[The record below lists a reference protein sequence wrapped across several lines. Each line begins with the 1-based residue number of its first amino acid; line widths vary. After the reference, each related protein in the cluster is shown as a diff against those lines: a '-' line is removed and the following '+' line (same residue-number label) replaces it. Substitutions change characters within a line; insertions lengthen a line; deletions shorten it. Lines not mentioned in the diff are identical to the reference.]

1 MSGSTDLQAAPRE
14 KVDEELSD
22 PRQETP
28 PTTPDTQ
35 NEEVCPDTLRADILR
50 HIEHIG
56 LYSANGNGSGPI
68 SSKESIR
75 AAHAYQR
82 ARYMEREARMLGRQW
97 SSLMEHFAEGHEV
110 DPGAIEPRLEVVES
124 EKESGRLFRFAT
136 TLWSAPVSRG
146 FGRRIRY
153 LVRDRSN
160 GKLIG
165 IFALG
170 DPVFNLKARD
180 EWIGWNQAHR
190 RDHLTDVM
198 DAYVVGA
205 VPPYAQLLGGK
216 LVTSLIGSR
225 EVAAHFRAKYGR
237 TTGIISGKQKRA
249 QLALVTVTSALGRSS
264 IYNRL
269 HLRERPFD
277 ASSPTLVRLER
288 IGETTGY
295 GHFHLPDEIFARLR
309 SLIAQDQHAYANG
322 HQFGDG
328 PNWRLRVA
336 RVGLQSLGL
345 DPNLVRHGIKREVY
359 AMPITE
365 DFRGV
370 LKGNTR
376 RALAKRPSAREL
388 SSAALERWVL
398 PRSEARPNFRDLR
411 RRDYLAEHLNLLT
424 ERELPLSPSA
434 T

>member
-1 MSGSTDLQAAPRE
+1 MRSMSRVTDLRATPRE
-14 KVDEELSD
+14 TIEEEMPGPS
-22 PRQETP
+22 QEALLTIR
-28 PTTPDTQ
+28 DTQ
-35 NEEVCPDTLRADILR
+35 DDEVCPDTLRADILR

-56 LYSANGNGSGPI
+56 LISPNGDGTAHI
-68 SSKESIR
+68 SSKEDIR

-97 SSLMEHFAEGHEV
+97 SKLMEHFAEGYEV
-110 DPGAIEPRLEVVES
+110 DPEAIDPKLEVVES
-124 EKESGRLFRFAT
+124 KKESGRLFRFAT

-146 FGRRIRY
+146 FGRRMRY

-190 RDHLTDVM
+190 REYLANVM

-205 VPPYAQLLGGK
+205 VPPYSQLLGGK

-225 EVAAHFRAKYGR
+225 EVSAHFRAKYGD

-249 QLALVTVTSALGRSS
+249 QLVLITVTSALGRSS

-277 ASSPTLVRLER
+277 VSSPTLVKLER

-309 SLIAQDQHAYANG
+309 KLIAQDQHAYANG

-328 PNWRLRVA
+328 PNWRMRVA
-336 RVGLQSLGL
+336 RVGLQRLGL
-345 DPNLVRHGIKREVY
+345 DPDLVRHGIKREVY
-359 AMPITE
+359 AMPLTE
-365 DFRGV
+365 DFRDV
-370 LKGNTR
+370 LKGNTWHI
-376 RALAKRPSAREL
+376 AGKRPSVKDL
-388 SSAALERWVL
+388 SFAALERWVL
-398 PRSEARPNFRDLR
+398 PRASSRPEFKELRKSE
-411 RRDYLAEHLNLLT
+411 YLAEHLSLLA
-424 ERELPLSPSA
+424 ERELLA
-434 T
+434 

>member
-1 MSGSTDLQAAPRE
+1 MHAMSGVTHPRVAPPDVIE
-14 KVDEELSD
+14 DHQLSD
-22 PRQETP
+22 HLQEAP
-28 PTTPDTQ
+28 LVSRDAQPG
-35 NEEVCPDTLRADILR
+35 EEDCPDALRADILG
-50 HIEHIG
+50 HIQHLG
-56 LYSANGNGSGPI
+56 LVSPDGNATAAI
-68 SSKESIR
+68 SSKEGVR
-75 AAHAYQR
+75 AAHAHQR
-82 ARYMEREARMLGRQW
+82 ACYMEREARMLGRQW
-97 SSLMEHFAEGHEV
+97 SRLMEHFAEGHEV
-110 DPGAIEPRLEVVES
+110 DPTAIDPKLEVVES

-190 RDHLTDVM
+190 RDHLTNVM

-216 LVTSLIGSR
+216 LVASLIGSK
-225 EVAAHFRAKYGR
+225 EVAAHFRSKYAPS
-237 TTGIISGKQKRA
+237 TGIISGKRKRA
-249 QLALVTVTSALGRSS
+249 QLVLVTVTSALGRSS

-269 HLRERPFD
+269 HLREQPLD
-277 ASSPTLVRLER
+277 ISSPTLVKLQR

-309 SLIAQDQHAYANG
+309 NLIAQDQHAYANG
-322 HQFGDG
+322 YRFGDG

-336 RVGLQSLGL
+336 RVGLERLDL
-345 DPNLVRHGIKREVY
+345 DPNLVRHGIKREIY
-359 AMPITE
+359 AMPLAE
-365 DFRGV
+365 DFRDILRGDARR
-370 LKGNTR
+370 NTTQ
-376 RALAKRPSAREL
+376 RPSVRDL
-388 SSAALERWVL
+388 STAALERWVL
-398 PRSEARPNFRDLR
+398 PRAQARPEFEQARKN
-411 RRDYLAEHLNLLT
+411 DYLAEHLSLLA
-424 ERELPLSPSA
+424 ERQLPL
-434 T
+434 

>member
-1 MSGSTDLQAAPRE
+1 MSRVTDLRAVRL
-14 KVDEELSD
+14 EENGEEVSESL
-22 PRQETP
+22 QGTP
-28 PTTPDTQ
+28 PATPDTHD
-35 NEEVCPDTLRADILR
+35 EEVCPDALRAEILE

-56 LYSANGNGSGPI
+56 LFSLNGNGSSPV

-82 ARYMEREARMLGRQW
+82 SRYMEREARMLGRQW
-97 SSLMEHFAEGHEV
+97 SNLMEHFAEGNEV
-110 DPGAIEPRLEVVES
+110 VPEAIDPKLEVVES

-146 FGRRIRY
+146 FGRRMRY

-190 RDHLTDVM
+190 RDCLTNVM

-216 LVTSLIGSR
+216 LVASLIGSR
-225 EVAAHFRAKYGR
+225 EVATHFCRKYGG

-277 ASSPTLVRLER
+277 VSSSTLVKLER

-295 GHFHLPDEIFARLR
+295 GHFHLPDEIFVKLR
-309 SLIAQDQHAYANG
+309 KLIAQDQHAYADG

-328 PNWRLRVA
+328 PNWRMRVA
-336 RVGLQSLGL
+336 RVGLQTLGL

-359 AMPITE
+359 AMPMTE
-365 DFRGV
+365 GFRDA
-370 LKGNTR
+370 LKGNSR
-376 RALAKRPSAREL
+376 RKIVKRPSTKDL

-398 PRSEARPNFRDLR
+398 PRAETRPEFMNLRKSE
-411 RRDYLAEHLNLLT
+411 YLAEHLNLMA
-424 ERELPLSPSA
+424 ERQLPF
-434 T
+434 

>member
-1 MSGSTDLQAAPRE
+1 MSGAIDLRVAPRE
-14 KVDEELSD
+14 EIEAETPG

-28 PTTPDTQ
+28 PTTRDTRDD
-35 NEEVCPDTLRADILR
+35 EVCPDTLRADILR

-56 LYSANGNGSGPI
+56 LVSPNGNGNAPTY
-68 SSKESIR
+68 SKEGIR

-82 ARYMEREARMLGRQW
+82 ASYMEREARMLGRQW
-97 SSLMEHFAEGHEV
+97 SKLMEHFAEGHEV
-110 DPGAIEPRLEVVES
+110 NPEAIDPKLEVVES

-146 FGRRIRY
+146 FGRRMRY

-190 RDHLTDVM
+190 REYLTNVM

-205 VPPYAQLLGGK
+205 VPPYSHLLGGK
-216 LVTSLIGSR
+216 LVASLIGSR
-225 EVAAHFRAKYGR
+225 EVAAHFRTKYGG
-237 TTGIISGKQKRA
+237 TTGIISGKRKRA
-249 QLALVTVTSALGRSS
+249 QLTLVTVTSALGRSS

-277 ASSPTLVRLER
+277 TSSPTLVKLDR

-295 GHFHLPDEIFARLR
+295 GHFHLPDEIFTRLR

-345 DPNLVRHGIKREVY
+345 DANLVRHGIKREVY
-359 AMPITE
+359 AMPMTE
-365 DFRGV
+365 DFRDV

-376 RALAKRPSAREL
+376 RSPAKRPSTKAL
-388 SSAALERWVL
+388 SAAALERWVL
-398 PRSEARPNFRDLR
+398 PRAETRPEFGDLQKRDC
-411 RRDYLAEHLNLLT
+411 LAEHLSLLAQ
-424 ERELPLSPSA
+424 RELPL
-434 T
+434 

>member
-1 MSGSTDLQAAPRE
+1 MKRRAAVCSGSLQ
-14 KVDEELSD
+14 L
-22 PRQETP
+22 
-28 PTTPDTQ
+28 
-35 NEEVCPDTLRADILR
+35 
-50 HIEHIG
+50 
-56 LYSANGNGSGPI
+56 
-68 SSKESIR
+68 
-75 AAHAYQR
+75 
-82 ARYMEREARMLGRQW
+82 
-97 SSLMEHFAEGHEV
+97 
-110 DPGAIEPRLEVVES
+110 
-124 EKESGRLFRFAT
+124 SGRLRC
-136 TLWSAPVSRG
+136 RGG

-180 EWIGWNQAHR
+180 EWIDWNQAHR
-190 RDHLTDVM
+190 RDYLTNVM

-225 EVAAHFRAKYGR
+225 EVSAHFRAKYGR
-237 TTGIISGKQKRA
+237 TTGIISGKRKRA

-269 HLRERPFD
+269 HLREQPFD
-277 ASSPTLVRLER
+277 VSSPTLVKLQR

-336 RVGLQSLGL
+336 RVGLQTLGL

-359 AMPITE
+359 AMPMTE
-365 DFRGV
+365 GFKDV

-376 RALAKRPSAREL
+376 RTLAKRPSTKEL

-398 PRSEARPNFRDLR
+398 PRAEARPEFRNLR
-411 RRDYLAEHLNLLT
+411 KSDYFAEHLSLLA
-424 ERELPLSPSA
+424 ERELPL
-434 T
+434 

>member
-1 MSGSTDLQAAPRE
+1 MSGVTDLQATRRE
-14 KVDEELSD
+14 ENEEELSD
-22 PRQETP
+22 SLHKATFASC
-28 PTTPDTQ
+28 DTQ
-35 NEEVCPDTLRADILR
+35 DDEEVCPDTLRADILE

-56 LYSANGNGSGPI
+56 LTSSNGNGSAPVF
-68 SSKESIR
+68 SKDSIR
-75 AAHAYQR
+75 AAHSHQR
-82 ARYMEREARMLGRQW
+82 SCYMEREVRMLGRQW
-97 SSLMEHFAEGHEV
+97 SKLMEHFAEGHEV
-110 DPGAIEPRLEVVES
+110 DPHAIDPRLEIVES

-146 FGRRIRY
+146 FGRRMRY

-180 EWIGWNQAHR
+180 EWIGWNQAYR
-190 RDHLTDVM
+190 RDYLTNVM

-216 LVTSLIGSR
+216 LVASLIGSR
-225 EVAAHFRAKYGR
+225 EVADNFRRKYGR

-277 ASSPTLVRLER
+277 ASSPTLVKLDC

-295 GHFHLPDEIFARLR
+295 GHFHLPDEIFTRLR
-309 SLIAQDQHAYANG
+309 KLIAQDQHAYANG

-328 PNWRLRVA
+328 PNWRMRVA
-336 RVGLQSLGL
+336 RVGLQRLNL
-345 DPNLVRHGIKREVY
+345 DPDLIRHGIRREVY
-359 AMPITE
+359 AMSLTE
-365 DFRGV
+365 NFRNV
-370 LKGNTR
+370 LKGNTQQT
-376 RALAKRPSAREL
+376 AVKRPSVEEL

-398 PRSEARPNFRDLR
+398 PRVVSRPEFRKLR
-411 RRDYLAEHLNLLT
+411 KDDYLAEHLSLLA
-424 ERELPLSPSA
+424 ERELPF
-434 T
+434 

>member
-1 MSGSTDLQAAPRE
+1 MRTMSRVKDLRASPRE
-14 KVDEELSD
+14 AIEEEVSD
-22 PRQETP
+22 PLLEATP
-28 PTTPDTQ
+28 ATRDAQ
-35 NEEVCPDTLRADILR
+35 DDEVCSDTLRADILR
-50 HIEHIG
+50 HIEELG
-56 LYSANGNGSGPI
+56 LASTNGNGKAI
-68 SSKESIR
+68 VFSKEGIR

-82 ARYMEREARMLGRQW
+82 ICYMEREARMLGRRW
-97 SSLMEHFAEGHEV
+97 SRLMEHFAEGHEV
-110 DPGAIEPRLEVVES
+110 DPGAIDPKLEVVES

-146 FGRRIRY
+146 FGRRMRY

-180 EWIGWNQAHR
+180 EWISWNQAHR
-190 RDHLTDVM
+190 RDYLTNVM

-216 LVTSLIGSR
+216 LVASLIGSK
-225 EVAAHFRAKYGR
+225 EVAAHFHAKYRR

-269 HLRERPFD
+269 HLREPPFEV
-277 ASSPTLVRLER
+277 SSPTLVKLER

-309 SLIAQDQHAYANG
+309 RLIAQDQHAYANG

-328 PNWRLRVA
+328 PNWRMRVA
-336 RVGLQSLGL
+336 RVGLQNLGL
-345 DPNLVRHGIKREVY
+345 DPNLVRHGIRREVY
-359 AMPITE
+359 AMPMTE
-365 DFRGV
+365 DFRDV

-376 RALAKRPSAREL
+376 HTPTKRPSTREL
-388 SSAALERWVL
+388 SSAALGRWVL
-398 PRSEARPNFRDLR
+398 PRAEARPEFNNLR
-411 RRDYLAEHLNLLT
+411 KRDYLAEHLNLLA
-424 ERELPLSPSA
+424 ERELPL
-434 T
+434 